1 MFYPKCISAALFY
14 SVISSNNLFPPPQKK
29 KQKSQQLVPAGKV
42 FGLLGF
48 CFSFLQLRSTR
59 CPIGFQGK
67 KTLHRALCVQEIWRL
82 TLLTD

>member
-1 MFYPKCISAALFY
+1 MGGGTL
-14 SVISSNNLFPPPQKK
+14 NLRVGLGACNPSKN
-29 KQKSQQLVPAGKV
+29 QKSQQLVPAGKV

-48 CFSFLQLRSTR
+48 LILFLVTHR
-59 CPIGFQGK
+59 CHSAPIGFQGK

>member
-1 MFYPKCISAALFY
+1 MFHPKCISAALFY

-29 KQKSQQLVPAGKV
+29 TKKPAV
-42 FGLLGF
+42 STCWQSLWASRIFA
-48 CFSFLQLRSTR
+48 FLSCHSVLHGA
-59 CPIGFQGK
+59 PIGFQGK

>member
-1 MFYPKCISAALFY
+1 MFHPKCISAALFY

-48 CFSFLQLRSTR
+48 LLFFLATPFYTLPRLVFRGRKHCTVR
-59 CPIGFQGK
+59 FVFK
-67 KTLHRALCVQEIWRL
+67 KFG
-82 TLLTD
+82 D